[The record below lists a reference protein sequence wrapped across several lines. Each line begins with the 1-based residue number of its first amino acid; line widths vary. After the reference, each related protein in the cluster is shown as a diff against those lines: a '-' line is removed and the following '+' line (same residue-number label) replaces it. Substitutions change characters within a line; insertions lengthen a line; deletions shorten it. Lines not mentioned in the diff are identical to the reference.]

1 MKAQTVIVGVA
12 ALAIG
17 AALGYFTP
25 HVLGGRDASPAPDA
39 AETPAPEKQADD
51 TELKALRRQ
60 VKALQAKLAAR
71 AEEKTETAVA
81 VETPVEEPR
90 AERGRGGDWRERF
103 EQWKKENP
111 EEFAKMEKRR
121 QEFMQR
127 RAERAK
133 SRLDFLASID
143 TSKMTAEEKATHE
156 KLQGLLAKREELEGQ
171 MGQMLEL
178 SDDERNQL
186 FADMHETH
194 RAINEL
200 NGQERE
206 ALFRQMAG
214 ELGVQGEDASL
225 ISATISE
232 IISATD
238 GGFGG
243 PGPGGPGGFGRG
255 IRHDPRRDRD
265 RQDGHRPP
273 RSGL

>member
-1 MKAQTVIVGVA
+1 MKAQTVIVGIAGVA
-12 ALAIG
+12 LGCIAG
-17 AALGYFTP
+17 AALGYFA
-25 HVLGGRDASPAPDA
+25 HGALAASDRPAPVAPVAESKPA
-39 AETPAPEKQADD
+39 AERRGDD
-51 TELKALRRQ
+51 VELKALRQQ
-60 VKALQAKLAAR
+60 VKALQARLAAQ
-71 AEEKTETAVA
+71 AETTQVVA
-81 VETPVEEPR
+81 AVEEPR
-90 AERGRGGDWRERF
+90 QERGPRMDWRERV

-111 EEFAKMEKRR
+111 EEFARMEKRR

-127 RAERAK
+127 RAERAR

-156 KLQGLLAKREELEGQ
+156 KLRGLLAKREELEGQ

-186 FADMHETH
+186 FSDLHETH
-194 RAINEL
+194 REINEL
-200 NGQERE
+200 NRQERE

-214 ELGVQGEDASL
+214 ELGVEGEDASL

-243 PGPGGPGGFGRG
+243 PGPGGPGGPGGGRG
-255 IRHDPRRDRD
+255 GRGGRR
-265 RQDGHRPP
+265 
-273 RSGL
+273 